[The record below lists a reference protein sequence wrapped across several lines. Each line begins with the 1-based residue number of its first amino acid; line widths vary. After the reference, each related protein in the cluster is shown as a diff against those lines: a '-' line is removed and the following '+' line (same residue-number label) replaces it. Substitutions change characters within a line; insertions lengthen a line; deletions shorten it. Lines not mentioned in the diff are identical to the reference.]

1 MIEYWNLKW
10 GKNMI
15 RKNGNYNKEVK
26 VNMRGGEGSVTI
38 EKFWEP
44 GEELKSKNR
53 LFAKLTLMP
62 GSSIGFHK
70 HENEEE
76 VFVVL
81 QGTAEADDNGEKV
94 FLEKGDT
101 ILTGEGKG
109 HSIKSVGKDNLQL
122 LAVISCY

>member
-1 MIEYWNLKW
+1 
-10 GKNMI
+10 MI
-15 RKNGNYNKEVK
+15 RKKGDYEKEVK
-26 VNMRGGEGSVTI
+26 VNMRGGEGSVLI

-44 GEELKSKNR
+44 AKELKSKNR
-53 LFAKLTLMP
+53 LFAKLTLAP
-62 GSSIGFHK
+62 GSSIGFHR

-81 QGTAEADDNGEKV
+81 QGTAEADDNGEKII
-94 FLEKGDT
+94 LEKGDT

-109 HSIKSVGKDNLQL
+109 HSIKSIGRDDLEL